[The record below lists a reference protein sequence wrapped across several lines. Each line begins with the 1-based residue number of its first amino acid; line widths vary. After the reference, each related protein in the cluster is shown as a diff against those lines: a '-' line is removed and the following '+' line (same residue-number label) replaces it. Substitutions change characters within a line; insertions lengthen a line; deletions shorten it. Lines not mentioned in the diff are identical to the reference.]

1 MRQFLIAFGIL
12 AVLLVAGCAT
22 QQAGTETQT
31 PAVGGQGQNQPMI
44 PANSSQGAGQQQAS
58 STGGGVRN
66 QPMIP
71 APGSAS
77 KTAKVT
83 IQNFAYSPADIT
95 VQKGTTV
102 TWTNLDSVQHTV
114 TSDTGLF
121 DSGRLSQDQTW
132 SYTFNNAGTFSYHCT
147 IHPYMKGTV
156 TVQ

>member
-1 MRQFLIAFGIL
+1 MRKYLLIIGIL
-12 AVLLVAGCAT
+12 AVLFIAGCAN
-22 QQAGTETQT
+22 QQTSTTTQT
-31 PAVGGQGQNQPMI
+31 QATGNQG
-44 PANSSQGAGQQQAS
+44 SD
-58 STGGGVRN
+58 

-71 APGSAS
+71 APGS
-77 KTAKVT
+77 KTAKVA

-121 DSGRLSQDQTW
+121 DSGRLSQDQVW
-132 SYTFNNAGTFSYHCT
+132 SYTFNDAGTFSYHCT
-147 IHPYMKGTV
+147 VHPNMKGTV